1 MHHNSFLNL
10 LYVTASMILSEVQ
23 AMFFF
28 NGFDINEK
36 IFFSAAAT
44 HCRCSRFFQQFGHHC
59 CNSQQQLR
67 FTFNLLHILGT
78 FLPFFNLSISSMSAL
93 LSTSI
98 STQVSTF
105 IQFADSD
112 YQYEFTIKIFSHSL
126 CSWINEAAN
135 RHYISTQITDAD
147 HQQTF

>member
-1 MHHNSFLNL
+1 MGLISIAK
-10 LYVTASMILSEVQ
+10 Y
-23 AMFFF
+23 
-28 NGFDINEK
+28 
-36 IFFSAAAT
+36 FFSAKTT
-44 HCRCSRFFQQFGHHC
+44 HCRCSRFFQQIGHHC

-67 FTFNLLHILGT
+67 FTFNLFHILGT
-78 FLPFFNLSISSMSAL
+78 FLHFFNLSISPMSAL

-105 IQFADSD
+105 IQFEDSD
-112 YQYEFTIKIFSHSL
+112 YQYEVTIKSFSHSL
-126 CSWINEAAN
+126 CSCIHEAAN